1 MTFRNSAIKSVDVLF
16 NRFGKAAR
24 LIFTDETE
32 LEALVIHRLPD
43 KITDV
48 FDARVHSETDM
59 FEVRL
64 ADIPAGKTLWFI
76 VLDDKRY
83 TMQGEPVKDQH
94 SLIVKVD
101 AYAVESSD

>member
-16 NRFGKAAR
+16 HRFGKTAR
-24 LIFTDETE
+24 LIFADETE
-32 LEALVIHRLPD
+32 IEALVIHRLPD

-64 ADIPAGKTLWFI
+64 SDIPSGNTLGSI
-76 VLDDKRY
+76 VVDDKRY
-83 TMQGEPVKDQH
+83 TMQGEPIKDQH
-94 SLIVKVD
+94 NLILKVD
-101 AYAVESSD
+101 AYAV

>member
-1 MTFRNSAIKSVDVLF
+1 MTFRNSATKSVDVLF
-16 NRFGKAAR
+16 NRFGKTSR
-24 LIFTDETE
+24 LIFADETE
-32 LEALVIHRLPD
+32 IGALVIHRLPD

-48 FDARVHSETDM
+48 FDTQVHSETDM

-64 ADIPAGKTLWFI
+64 SDIPAGKTLGSI

-94 SLIVKVD
+94 NLILKVD
-101 AYAVESSD
+101 AYAVESGD